1 MNAETRKM
9 LLRSIRGTLGRFLA
23 ILAIVALGVGFYA
36 GLKSSQPDM
45 LHSADDYMRRQKMYD
60 FQLMSSLGLSRSDPA
75 AFRRLPGVA
84 AAEGACFADAYARV
98 DEGDEEVWHF
108 QTLTRQVAVPEL
120 LFGRMP
126 EKDSECLA
134 DSLVFREADI
144 GRHIVLTDSN
154 SEDTMSHFARSDY
167 TVVGIARSPRYISH
181 DRGSSE
187 LGSGKPAGFILL
199 PASAFQDEVYHELLL
214 WCDLPGKIY
223 SETYSDALRHLRPS
237 VETMLNRR
245 GVLRAG
251 QLRLENGEA
260 LVRARQELDD
270 GWSEYRLG
278 LQESARQLA
287 EAKQQLDA
295 AQFQLDIGKTSLAE
309 SEKMLSST
317 RAELNAKRADLQEKQ
332 ARLTAL
338 QNASQQILALEGR
351 IQEIQGQLLLS
362 DAASQIPATSF
373 TVPDIAALPD
383 LSDLGIE
390 IDWSQILNSLGDAAS
405 SAQSAI
411 TEAQLSPEEKSALRQ
426 ELSEKQDALSG
437 VLASTPDYSPEEIS
451 NLAGEVAMLDM
462 TVSMTESLLSD
473 MSREMEASREEL
485 DAGEAQLLAGWAEY
499 YAGQDKA
506 DRELADARQKLE
518 EAEKELAD
526 GEAELDASLQ
536 PQLYTLD
543 RTSNPG
549 YVTFEND
556 SAIVD
561 GIAVVFPLF
570 FALVAA
576 LVCIT
581 TMTRMVNEERTQ
593 IGTLKAMGYSSGVIM
608 SKYLLYAGISAL
620 LGCVLGFFLGATGL
634 PYIVWFA
641 YNIMYQYE
649 DLIFR
654 FNGWM
659 FAACLLVSVVGSLSV
674 TWLACRSALAEKP
687 AELIRPKAP
696 AVGKRVLLER
706 IGPLWRRLPF
716 LSKVSIRN
724 AFRYP
729 SRVFM
734 MLLGIG
740 GCTALMVAGFGAKDS
755 LAGVGGFQ
763 YDEISLYDVVVH
775 LDPDDAGDK
784 PDALWADWA
793 EHAALAHREEI
804 RLLNAGGSGK
814 DTDLILADASEIAPL
829 LSLHTKNGTELP
841 WPDAGEVVITKK
853 LSDTLGLRTGDS
865 AVVRLES
872 GRERSVT
879 VAGVC
884 EYYVGHAVFAAP
896 DGYSDTGSNYALI
909 RAKAGEDTALRAAR
923 LRSADGVNYV
933 SLTQAERETLE
944 NSMASIDLLVLML
957 VFCSGALAF
966 ITLYNLTNINIMERL
981 REVATVKVL
990 GFTSNETAQY
1000 ILNENLMLSF
1010 FGAAFGLLLGKLLHR
1025 FVMVSINL
1033 DYMTYDVRIALLS
1046 YVMSF
1051 VITFVFALLTN
1062 LFMRGKLEK
1071 VNMAESLKSVE

>member
-1 MNAETRKM
+1 MNSETRKM
-9 LLRSIRGTLGRFLA
+9 LLRSIRGSLGRFFA

-45 LHSADDYMRRQKMYD
+45 LHSADDYMHRQKMYD
-60 FQLMSSLGLSRSDPA
+60 FRLMSSLGLSRSDPA

-98 DEGDEEVWHF
+98 DVGEEEVWHF

-120 LFGRMP
+120 LFGHMP
-126 EKDSECLA
+126 ETDSECLA
-134 DSLVFREADI
+134 DSAIFSEEDI

-154 SEDTMSHFARSDY
+154 SEDTMSHFASPDY
-167 TVVGIARSPRYISH
+167 TIVGIARSPRYISR

-187 LGSGKPAGFILL
+187 LGSGKPSGFILL
-199 PASAFQDEVYHELLL
+199 PASAFHDEIYHELLL
-214 WCDLPGKIY
+214 WCDLPGEIY

-245 GVLRAG
+245 GVLRAQ
-251 QLRLENGEA
+251 QLRLENGEELA
-260 LVRARQELDD
+260 KARQELDD

-287 EAKQQLDA
+287 DAKQQLDA
-295 AQFQLDIGKTSLAE
+295 AQVQLDIGKAALAE

-317 RAELNAKRADLQEKQ
+317 RAELNTKKAELQEKR
-332 ARLTAL
+332 AHLTAL
-338 QNASQQILALEGR
+338 QNASERILELEES
-351 IQEIQGQLLLS
+351 IQEIQSQLLLS
-362 DAASQIPATSF
+362 EAASQIPSF
-373 TVPDIAALPD
+373 VVPDISEIPG
-383 LSDLGIE
+383 LSELGID
-390 IDWSQILNSLGDAAS
+390 IDWSQILNGIDDAAS
-405 SAQSAI
+405 SAQNALSD
-411 TEAQLSPEEKSALRQ
+411 AQLSPEEISALQR
-426 ELSEKQDALSG
+426 ELSQKQDALSSA
-437 VLASTPDYSPEEIS
+437 LASTDAYSLEDIAG
-451 NLAGEVAMLDM
+451 LAGEVATLDM

-473 MSREMEASREEL
+473 MSQEMADSREEL
-485 DAGEAQLLAGWAEY
+485 AAGETQLLAGWAEY
-499 YAGQDKA
+499 YAGQEKA
-506 DRELADARQKLE
+506 DRELAEARQKLE
-518 EAEKELAD
+518 DAEKELAD

-543 RTSNPG
+543 RTANSG

-556 SAIVD
+556 SAIID
-561 GIAVVFPLF
+561 GIAVVFPIF
-570 FALVAA
+570 FVLVAA

-581 TMTRMVNEERTQ
+581 TMTRMVTEERTQ
-593 IGTLKAMGYSSGVIM
+593 IGTLKAMGYSSPVIM

-620 LGCVLGFFLGATGL
+620 LGCVLGFFLGSTGL

-654 FNGWM
+654 VNGWM
-659 FAACLLVSVVGSLSV
+659 FAACLLVSVVGSLFV
-674 TWLACRSALAEKP
+674 TWLACRSALTEKP

-706 IGPLWRRLPF
+706 IGPLWRKLPF

-755 LAGVGGFQ
+755 LSGVGGFQ

-775 LDPDDAGDK
+775 LDPANVDDH
-784 PDALWADWA
+784 PDSLWADWS
-793 EHAALAHREEI
+793 EHSALAHREEI
-804 RLLNAGGSGK
+804 RLLNGSKGK
-814 DTDLILADASEIAPL
+814 DTDLILADAAEIAPL

-841 WPDAGEVVITKK
+841 WPGDGEVLITKK
-853 LSDTLGLRTGDS
+853 LSDSLGLHTGDS
-865 AVVRLES
+865 AVIRLEN
-872 GRERSVT
+872 GRERDVT

-884 EYYVGHAVFAAP
+884 EYYVGHAVFATP
-896 DGYSDTGSNYALI
+896 EGYAEPERNYALI
-909 RAKAGEDTALRAAR
+909 RAKTGGDTDLRAAR
-923 LRSADGVNYV
+923 LRGANGVNYV
-933 SLTQAERETLE
+933 SLTQTERETLE
-944 NSMASIDLLVLML
+944 NSMASVDLLVLML

-966 ITLYNLTNINIMERL
+966 ITLYNLTNINIMERI

-990 GFTSNETAQY
+990 GFTPHETAQY

-1025 FVMVSINL
+1025 FVMESINL
-1033 DYMTYDVRIALLS
+1033 DYMTYDVRISPMS
-1046 YVMSF
+1046 YVMGF
-1051 VITFVFALLTN
+1051 LITFVFALLTN
-1062 LFMRGKLEK
+1062 LFMRSKLAK